1 MQIERYFIA
10 SCNTI
15 Q

>member
-1 MQIERYFIA
+1 MNKA

-15 Q
+15 N